1 MKRTIG
7 LLVLM
12 ALAGA
17 GCLYIPYERTAPPP
31 GDERSYDR
39 EAYNDLDSAYF
50 YNELQPYGIWVNYAP
65 YGYVWLP
72 GDVGYSWRPYTRGH
86 WVWTDYGWTW
96 VSAERWGWI
105 AFHYGRWGWDGRLG
119 WYWVPDIVWGPAW
132 VAWRWGDAHIGWAPL
147 PPGGDWRPGRGFADG
162 HRWDIPGRY
171 WNFVRGRDF
180 MDRTIDRWILPFERN
195 ITIIELTRIEVNVHD
210 RGGRVV
216 DDGVDVDEVRRQTH
230 LTVDRLTL
238 KDATRPGPAREEG
251 GDLVVSKPAVR
262 RNDAAKPQQV
272 VERTKAE
279 RDLSGE
285 SGSRIYRQDLRKD
298 KEEEI
303 VRQEHIQE
311 QQLMQQSQ
319 ETEIGAV
326 RRKAEEDKAKVQSDD
341 EKKQVEARTSS
352 RLAELKK
359 KHDQE
364 KAELEKRQKTEQE
377 KARKAPVRRKSEPE
391 KIDKD

>member
-7 LLVLM
+7 LLVLF

-17 GCLYIPYERTAPPP
+17 GCIYVPYERTAPPP
-31 GDERSYDR
+31 GDDR
-39 EAYNDLDSAYF
+39 AYNDDRYNDLDSSYF
-50 YNELQPYGIWVNYAP
+50 YNELQPYGLWVNYTP
-65 YGYVWLP
+65 YGYVWIP
-72 GDVGYSWRPYTRGH
+72 GDVGYNWRPYTRGR
-86 WVWTDYGWTW
+86 WAWTDYGWTW
-96 VSAERWGWI
+96 VSLERWGWI

-147 PPGGDWRPGRGFADG
+147 PPGAAWQTGRGFPSS

-180 MDRTIDRWILPFERN
+180 MDRTVDRWILPAERN
-195 ITIIELTRIEVNVHD
+195 ITIIELTRFEVNVHE

-216 DDGVDVDEVRRQTH
+216 DDGVDVNEIRRQTGR
-230 LTVDRLTL
+230 TVDRLTL
-238 KDATRPGPAREEG
+238 KDATRPGPDRVEG
-251 GDLVVSKPAVR
+251 GDLVVSKPVVR
-262 RNDAAKPQQV
+262 RNDAARPQQV
-272 VERTKAE
+272 VDRAKAE

-285 SGSRIYRQDLRKD
+285 TGSRVYRQARKN
-298 KEEEI
+298 EEEI
-303 VRQEHIQE
+303 VRQEHVQE
-311 QQLMQQSQ
+311 QQLMRQSQ

-326 RRKAEEDKAKVQSDD
+326 RRKAEEEKAKVRSDD
-341 EKKQVEARTSS
+341 EKKQVEARTTS

-364 KAELEKRQKTEQE
+364 KADLEKRQKAEQE
-377 KARKAPVRRKSEPE
+377 KAKKAPVRRKTEPG
-391 KIDKD
+391 KADKN

>member
-12 ALAGA
+12 ALAAA
-17 GCLYIPYERTAPPP
+17 GCIYIPYERTAPPP

-39 EAYNDLDSAYF
+39 EAYSDLDSAYF

-65 YGYVWLP
+65 HGYVWLP

-96 VSAERWGWI
+96 VSSERWGWI

-147 PPGGDWRPGRGFADG
+147 PPGGDWLPGRGFSYG

-180 MDRTIDRWILPFERN
+180 MDRTVDRWVLPAERN
-195 ITIIELTRIEVNVHD
+195 ITIIELTRFEVNVHD

-216 DDGVDVDEVRRQTH
+216 DDGVDVEEVRRQTNR
-230 LTVDRLTL
+230 TVDRLTL

-251 GDLVVSKPAVR
+251 GALIVSKPAVR

-272 VERTKAE
+272 VDRTKAE
-279 RDLSGE
+279 RDLSGGE
-285 SGSRIYRQDLRKD
+285 ATALIADLLAAGALEVADSALAAERI
-298 KEEEI
+298 
-303 VRQEHIQE
+303 
-311 QQLMQQSQ
+311 
-319 ETEIGAV
+319 
-326 RRKAEEDKAKVQSDD
+326 
-341 EKKQVEARTSS
+341 
-352 RLAELKK
+352 
-359 KHDQE
+359 
-364 KAELEKRQKTEQE
+364 
-377 KARKAPVRRKSEPE
+377 AP
-391 KIDKD
+391 